1 MWKFA
6 RSTWYTNIQL
16 KLLSYQSKI
25 WFFSIVYVPFDV
37 NRLTDELQIEF
48 RIQPSNSYAL
58 WDMEINQIECTHKAA
73 IVTPDEKQ
81 GWLFIY
87 YENNIFEL
95 FFTLQKELHSDQ
107 NT

>member
-1 MWKFA
+1 M
-6 RSTWYTNIQL
+6 
-16 KLLSYQSKI
+16 
-25 WFFSIVYVPFDV
+25 

-48 RIQPSNSYAL
+48 RIPSNSYAY

-87 YENNIFEL
+87 WENNIFEL
-95 FFTLQKELHSDQ
+95 FLLYKKYKKALEYYHRFLI
-107 NT
+107 